1 MDLRERHHEERV
13 SASPTGGAGGQDLR
27 ASAERLLAQGADAI
41 DRALSQDST
50 AFLAA
55 NRQVGGQ

>member
-1 MDLRERHHEERV
+1 MELRERHHEER
-13 SASPTGGAGGQDLR
+13 ASTPPAGGTGGQSLR
-27 ASAERLLAQGADAI
+27 ASAERLLAEGADAI
-41 DRALSQDST
+41 DQALSQDSS